1 VRGEKKAKQKEKKV
15 DPLFCV
21 KNMGEKSVL
30 VVKTTKKKKK
40 GFRRSFQCIWWNT
53 KKKKNAHSKG
63 SSLSFFLF
71 GMKKKT
77 LFLR

>member
-40 GFRRSFQCIWWNT
+40 GLRRTLQCIWWNT
-53 KKKKNAHSKG
+53 KKKKMNPARENPCP
-63 SSLSFFLF
+63 FLF
-71 GMKKKT
+71 
-77 LFLR
+77 LFFFS

>member
-30 VVKTTKKKKK
+30 VVKTTKKKK
-40 GFRRSFQCIWWNT
+40 GLMRSFQCIWWNT
-53 KKKKNAHSKG
+53 KKKKMHTARDHPCPFF
-63 SSLSFFLF
+63 SLA
-71 GMKKKT
+71 
-77 LFLR
+77 

>member
-30 VVKTTKKKKK
+30 VVKTTKKKK
-40 GFRRSFQCIWWNT
+40 RIEEILSVHLVEH